1 MKLSE
6 IIAIAD
12 RAYPDGLVQAHFEGP
27 DGQHGDTLAEFI
39 ALELRD
45 VYDADAGD
53 EDQWSEATRVIR
65 RARDELDSV
74 LSALE
79 RESEERR

>member
-12 RAYPDGLVQAHFEGP
+12 RAYPDGLVQAHFEDP

-39 ALELRD
+39 ALELQD

-53 EDQWSEATRVIR
+53 EDQWSEAARVIR